1 MDFTGKTAFVT
12 GAAKGIGRATAIG
25 FAKNGAN
32 VVVSDISDLSET
44 CGEIKKYTENFM
56 TDMYRIFCV
65 GLFAQKILF
74 FLSHLL
80 KSHFP

>member
-1 MDFTGKTAFVT
+1 MDFTGKTAFIT

-44 CGEIKKYTENFM
+44 CGEI
-56 TDMYRIFCV
+56 
-65 GLFAQKILF
+65 
-74 FLSHLL
+74 
-80 KSHFP
+80 